1 MSILKHKILLAQKTK
16 ATQSTVKRKKKR
28 TEAEL
33 LQSQTSNQVNVIPSP
48 ETPYISTRRK
58 ERNTEV
64 IHTKD
69 KGNSTKNIVK
79 NYGSAIIS
87 FSYSELSKPYLEPFL
102 EEFQISS
109 KEFTDFVDGSKSA
122 VTGITSFRN
131 MLMINEEEDDEKCV
145 ACKSVFQ
152 KIAEVFIKYFSVNWI
167 FSGKVTHKLT
177 YLKYRGK
184 MLRRIQNPELFIYL
198 KSRK

>member
-33 LQSQTSNQVNVIPSP
+33 LQSQNAQITTTSSP
-48 ETPYISTRRK
+48 ETTPFISTRRR

-87 FSYSELSKPYLEPFL
+87 FSYSELSKPYLEPF
-102 EEFQISS
+102 FQEYGVAS
-109 KEFTDFVDGSKSA
+109 KEFSDFVDQARTA

-131 MLMINEEEDDEKCV
+131 MLLINEDDDEKCV
-145 ACKSVFQ
+145 ACKHVFQ

-167 FSGKVTHKLT
+167 FSGKVTHKLI